1 MTTRLTLHYTVSVV
15 VLLVAASAFLYWE
28 LARHLEQE
36 EQDYLRQK
44 MQVLRV
50 ILEKKPFD
58 RSGLNQEAEEE
69 AGISSHSRSPFY
81 LRVLDER
88 GALVAESPGMEAA
101 VPLTAFPSTN
111 ASGLSEAEWRSA
123 DTGLFL
129 VASDFVRSP
138 QISTDRWRIQGAL
151 NVSTDQDLLARY
163 RFDIGAVLLVGLLV
177 ATTVAVVI
185 TRRGLLPLVSI
196 TRATERIGAQQLQE
210 RIRSGPWPSELVS
223 LAAAFDQMLDRLQ
236 DSFERLS
243 QFSADLAHE
252 LRSPINNLMGE
263 AQVALS
269 QERTAAEYARVLHS
283 ALEEHGRLARMI
295 DSMLFLAQADQ
306 ARATPSLASLDAGA
320 ELRKV
325 AEFYQALADEQGVE
339 LICTGHCE
347 VLADPLLLRRALSN
361 LLSNA
366 LKHTPRGGRVTLHAA
381 GILPDERCLSVI
393 DTGAGIAAEHLPR
406 LADRFYRVDPS
417 RANSHV
423 GSGLGLAIVK
433 SIIEAH
439 HGSVHLESEP
449 GVGTTVRL
457 ILPNR

>member
-1 MTTRLTLHYTVSVV
+1 M
-15 VLLVAASAFLYWE
+15 
-28 LARHLEQE
+28 
-36 EQDYLRQK
+36 D
-44 MQVLRV
+44 
-50 ILEKKPFD
+50 
-58 RSGLNQEAEEE
+58 
-69 AGISSHSRSPFY
+69 
-81 LRVLDER
+81 
-88 GALVAESPGMEAA
+88 AA
-101 VPLTAFPSTN
+101 VPLTAYPTTD
-111 ASGLSEAEWRSA
+111 ASGLSEGEWRSA
-123 DTGLFL
+123 DAGMFL
-129 VASDFVRSP
+129 VASDFVPSP
-138 QISTDRWRIQGAL
+138 QTSAERWRIQGAL

-163 RFDIGAVLLVGLLV
+163 RFDIGAVLIVGLLV
-177 ATTVAVVI
+177 AATVAVVI

-210 RIRSGPWPSELVS
+210 RIRTGPWPSELVS

-269 QERTAAEYARVLHS
+269 QERSAAEYARVLHS

-306 ARATPSLASLDAGA
+306 ARAAPSLAPLDAGA

-339 LICTGHCE
+339 LTCTGRCE
-347 VLADPLLLRRALSN
+347 VLADPSLLRRALSN

-381 GILPDERCLSVI
+381 DILPDERSLSVI
-393 DTGAGIAAEHLPR
+393 DTGTGIAAEHLPR

-417 RANSHV
+417 RANSAV

-433 SIIEAH
+433 SIMEL
-439 HGSVHLESEP
+439 HGGQLRIDSAV
-449 GVGTTVRL
+449 GKGTTATLVFR
-457 ILPNR
+457 PPHAFVVSP